1 MFPGRLAFA
10 SNSRKEKGVL
20 VAANTAGIHLL
31 GVAEGPFAFATPF
44 HWHHSVE
51 QAYFSQACRTSAM
64 EIYRR
69 MMCLLISTDMNYQ
82 RNAACLAAPTP
93 SRLPITDRRLLLS
106 ASASNSRAQPPAS
119 ASRYRYGAQFNLS
132 GSWAPGTSALERRQP
147 VFASEATAMGSGINA
162 KCTAPLFSRWLL
174 WRQER
179 AYSRRSAQRDQ

>member
-64 EIYRR
+64 RNIPAYDVPAHFDRHELSTQRR
-69 MMCLLISTDMNYQ
+69 LS
-82 RNAACLAAPTP
+82 PTP
-93 SRLPITDRRLLLS
+93 SQLPITDRRLLLS